1 MMRRWPHVS
10 RRGSA
15 LSLGDVLI
23 LFVIVGMAA
32 FWWQQDVFRRRALV
46 LAKNACAR
54 ADVQLLDDSVGLRRL
69 RLRRSNGHFIIERH
83 FGFEFSPSGA
93 ARYSGQIVFHGS
105 DVHTV
110 DLDLSRT
117 LAD

>member
-1 MMRRWPHVS
+1 MIPLGAS
-10 RRGSA
+10 I
-15 LSLGDVLI
+15 LSFGDLLI
-23 LFVIVGMAA
+23 LFIVVGIVF
-32 FWWQQDVFRRRALV
+32 FWWQQDKLHRRALA
-46 LAKNACAR
+46 LAKTACDR

-69 RLRRSNGHFIIERH
+69 RLRRLNGHFIIERH

-93 ARYSGQIVFHGS
+93 ARYLGLIIFHGTA
-105 DVHTV
+105 VHSV

>member
-1 MMRRWPHVS
+1 MIPW
-10 RRGSA
+10 GA
-15 LSLGDVLI
+15 FILSFGDLLI
-23 LFVIVGMAA
+23 LFLVVGIGF
-32 FWWQQDVFRRRALV
+32 FWWQQDKLHRRALS
-46 LAKNACAR
+46 LAKSACDR

-69 RLRRSNGHFIIERH
+69 RLRRLNGRFIIERH

-93 ARYSGQIVFHGS
+93 ARYPGLIIFNGGA
-105 DVHTV
+105 VHSV

>member
-1 MMRRWPHVS
+1 MS
-10 RRGSA
+10 F
-15 LSLGDVLI
+15 GDLLI
-23 LFVIVGMAA
+23 LFIVVGIVF
-32 FWWQQDVFRRRALV
+32 FWWQQDKLHRRALA
-46 LAKNACAR
+46 LAKTACDR

-69 RLRRSNGHFIIERH
+69 RLRLRRLNGHFIIERH

-93 ARYSGQIVFHGS
+93 ARYPGLIIFHGTA
-105 DVHTV
+105 VHSV

>member
-1 MMRRWPHVS
+1 MIPGEAS
-10 RRGSA
+10 I
-15 LSLGDVLI
+15 LSFGDVLI
-23 LFVIVGMAA
+23 LFIVGGMAV
-32 FWWQQDVFRRRALV
+32 FWRQQDKFHRRALA
-46 LAKNACAR
+46 LAKSACDR
-54 ADVQLLDDSVGLRRL
+54 AAVQMLDDSVGLRRL

-93 ARYSGQIVFHGS
+93 ARYPGLIVFHGS
-105 DVHTV
+105 AVHSV

>member
-1 MMRRWPHVS
+1 MIPGGAS
-10 RRGSA
+10 I

-23 LFVIVGMAA
+23 LFIVVGMAV
-32 FWWQQDVFRRRALV
+32 FWWQQDAFRRRALT
-46 LAKNACAR
+46 LAKSACDR
-54 ADVQLLDDSVGLRRL
+54 ADVQLLDDSVGLRSL

-93 ARYSGQIVFHGS
+93 ARYSGQIVFRGS
-105 DVHTV
+105 AVHTV

>member
-1 MMRRWPHVS
+1 MRRWPPVS
-10 RRGSA
+10 RRESA

-32 FWWQQDVFRRRALV
+32 FWWQQDVFRRRALA

-105 DVHTV
+105 AVQAV

>member
-1 MMRRWPHVS
+1 MIPGEAS
-10 RRGSA
+10 I
-15 LSLGDVLI
+15 LSFGDVLI
-23 LFVIVGMAA
+23 LFIVVGMAV
-32 FWWQQDVFRRRALV
+32 FWWQQDKFHRRALA
-46 LAKNACAR
+46 LAKSACDR

-69 RLRRSNGHFIIERH
+69 RLRRSYGLFIIDRH

-93 ARYSGQIVFHGS
+93 ARYPGLIVFHGS
-105 DVHTV
+105 AVHSV

>member
-1 MMRRWPHVS
+1 M
-10 RRGSA
+10 
-15 LSLGDVLI
+15 LI
-23 LFVIVGMAA
+23 LFIIIGMAV
-32 FWWQQDVFRRRALV
+32 FWWQQDAFRRRALA
-46 LAKNACAR
+46 LAKSACDR

-93 ARYSGQIVFHGS
+93 ARYLGLVVFHGS
-105 DVHTV
+105 AVHSV

>member
-1 MMRRWPHVS
+1 MS
-10 RRGSA
+10 F
-15 LSLGDVLI
+15 GDVLI
-23 LFVIVGMAA
+23 LMIIVGMSV
-32 FWWQQDVFRRRALV
+32 FWWQQDTFHRRALA
-46 LAKNACAR
+46 LAKSACDR
-54 ADVQLLDDSVGLRRL
+54 AGVQLLDDSVGMRRL

-93 ARYSGQIVFHGS
+93 ARYPGLIVFYGS
-105 DVHTV
+105 GVHSV